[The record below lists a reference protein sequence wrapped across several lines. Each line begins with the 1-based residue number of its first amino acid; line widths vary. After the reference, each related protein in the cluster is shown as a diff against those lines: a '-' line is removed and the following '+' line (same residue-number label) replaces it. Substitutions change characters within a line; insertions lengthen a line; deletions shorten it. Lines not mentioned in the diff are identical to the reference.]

1 MTGRYKVL
9 IVLIVLLVG
18 VIAFL
23 YYRVENHQETCEQQK
38 VYFSF
43 NLEKALNFYESLN
56 TSLGLLREYPGSHT
70 IWLADDQALDYNA
83 LMLIYNITH
92 NVTAKT
98 LAQQIL
104 FAIKPYGGLYKYY
117 NSVFE
122 IFGIYPNTIIPQSGV
137 IITIG
142 NIDNYTLNATLFNH
156 TISNYYDYADLLA
169 YRVLLWLHLGNYSG
183 AEENFISL
191 VKMWNG
197 IGFNDSAYYN
207 DTYQSYKLALFLIV
221 WRALELNPHTCL
233 LAIKYVNM
241 AREVSGMMS
250 LLQSS
255 QGGVWT
261 SYKYVNG
268 KIEYGYN
275 ISSMNGET
283 TSLFVIAYALMSSNI
298 SIPITS

>member
-9 IVLIVLLVG
+9 IVLIVLVVG

-23 YYRVENHQETCEQQK
+23 YYGVENHQETCEQQK

-56 TSLGLLREYPGSHT
+56 TSLGLLSEYPRSHT
-70 IWLADDQALDYNA
+70 IWLADDQSLDYNA

-98 LAQQIL
+98 LAEQIL
-104 FAIKPYGGLYKYY
+104 LAIKPYGGLYKYY

-122 IFGIYPNTIIPQSGV
+122 IFGIYPNTTTPQSGV
-137 IITIG
+137 NIIIG
-142 NIDNYTLNATLFNH
+142 NIDNYTFKVTLFNH

-183 AEENFISL
+183 AEENFINL

-233 LAIKYVNM
+233 LAIKYVNI
-241 AREVSGMMS
+241 AREVSDIMS

-261 SYKYVNG
+261 GYKYVNG

-275 ISSMNGET
+275 ISLMNGET